1 VREDLR
7 AACQAEFDRALAELQ
22 RLVRQPSVAAQG
34 VGIPETVR
42 LVTELVEASGG
53 MVRVL
58 TEGIPGNPVIYAE
71 FAGESERTL
80 LFYNHYDVQPA
91 EPLHEW
97 TTEPFGGEVK
107 DGKIYG
113 RGTSD
118 NKGEIA
124 ARLAAIRAVK
134 AVNGGKLP
142 CRVKFLIEGEEEI
155 GSPALYP
162 ALERYHELFA
172 ADACIWEFGMADAE
186 GRPELFGGI
195 KGMAYMQ
202 AWVRHAAVDLHSA
215 NAAVVD
221 NPAWRLVH
229 ALASIKGPDG
239 KVKVPGFYDAIIPPT
254 AAQRAVAQQIPVDA
268 DVLKRT
274 YGIKRPLL
282 TEQFGLDYID
292 QMVFQPTCT
301 ICGLESGYYGQ
312 GSKTVLPKEAQA
324 KIDCRLVPGMD
335 PQAVFESFKAHL
347 AEGGFDDVELTLLN
361 GQKAYWTDPEDPF
374 VKLVIETAREAW
386 EAEPVYHLSS
396 AGTGPM
402 FPFGQYLKLPI
413 VSTGSGYFG
422 SRAHAPDEHIR
433 LDDFAKGIR
442 HMALLLSRFATIGQA

>member
-1 VREDLR
+1 MRTESLR
-7 AACQAEFDRALAELQ
+7 TACQAEFQRALAELQ
-22 RLVRQPSVAAQG
+22 QLIRQPSVAAQG
-34 VGIPETVR
+34 VGIAETVK
-42 LVTELVEASGG
+42 LVTDLIEGSGG
-53 MVRVL
+53 VVRVL
-58 TEGIPGNPVIYAE
+58 TEGVPGNPVIYAE
-71 FAGESERTL
+71 FGGESDRTL

-97 TTEPFGGEVK
+97 TVEPFGGAVK

-124 ARLAAIRAVK
+124 ARLAAVRAVK
-134 AVNGGKLP
+134 VAHGGKLP
-142 CRVKFLIEGEEEI
+142 CRIKFLIEGEEEI

-162 ALERYHELFA
+162 ALDRYHHLFA
-172 ADACIWEFGMADAE
+172 ADACIWEFGGADAE
-186 GRPELFGGI
+186 GRPELYGGV

-221 NPAWRLVH
+221 NPAWRLTW
-229 ALASIKGPDG
+229 ALASIKAPDG
-239 KVKVPGFYDAIIPPT
+239 KVKVPGFYDGIVPPT
-254 AAQRAVAQQIPVDA
+254 EAQREVARQIPVDA
-268 DVLKRT
+268 AVLKQT
-274 YGIKRPLL
+274 HGIRRPLL

-292 QMVFQPTCT
+292 QMLFQPTCT

-312 GSKTVLPKEAQA
+312 GAKTVLPKEAQA

-335 PQAVFESFKAHL
+335 PQAIFESFRAHL
-347 AEGGFDDVELTLLN
+347 AEQGFDDVELSLLN
-361 GQKAYWTDPEDPF
+361 GQKAYWTDPTHPF

-386 EAEPVYHLSS
+386 VAEPVYHLSS

-402 FPFGQYLKLPI
+402 YPFGHLLQVPI

-433 LDDFAKGIR
+433 LADFEKGIL
-442 HMALLLSRFATIGQA
+442 HMALLVDRF

>member
-1 VREDLR
+1 MQTESLH
-7 AACQAEFDRALAELQ
+7 AACQAEFDRALTELQ
-22 RLVRQPSVAAQG
+22 QLIRQPSVAAQG
-34 VGIPETVR
+34 IGIAETVK
-42 LVTELVEASGG
+42 LVTDLIEGSGG
-53 MVRVL
+53 VVRVL

-71 FAGESERTL
+71 FDGQSDRTL

-97 TTEPFGGEVK
+97 TVEPFGGDVK

-134 AVNGGKLP
+134 AVHGGKLP
-142 CRVKFLIEGEEEI
+142 CRIKFLIEGEEEI

-162 ALERYHELFA
+162 ALDRYHHLFA
-172 ADACIWEFGMADAE
+172 ADACIWEFGGADAE
-186 GRPELFGGI
+186 GRPELYGGV

-221 NPAWRLVH
+221 NPAWRLTW
-229 ALASIKGPDG
+229 ALASIKAPGG
-239 KVKVPGFYDAIIPPT
+239 KVQVPGFYDGIVPPT
-254 AAQRAVAQQIPVDA
+254 EAQREVARQIPVDVA
-268 DVLKRT
+268 VLKET
-274 YGIKRPLL
+274 YGIRRPLL

-292 QMVFQPTCT
+292 QMLFQPTCT

-335 PQAVFESFKAHL
+335 PQAIFEWFRAHL
-347 AEGGFDDVELTLLN
+347 AGQGFDDVELSLLN
-361 GQKAYWTDPEDPF
+361 GQKAYWTDPAHPF
-374 VKLVIETAREAW
+374 VRLVIETAREAW
-386 EAEPVYHLSS
+386 GAEPVYHLSS

-402 FPFGQYLKLPI
+402 YPFGHLLQVPI

-433 LDDFAKGIR
+433 LADFAKGIF
-442 HMALLLSRFATIGQA
+442 HMTLLVDRF